1 MADDLSP
8 VVRLMYDEASNS
20 FHRVDDFRAK
30 LLGFLPL
37 ASGTLMSLLV
47 GQDPKLHD
55 AHVGVLGVFGA
66 LITLGLYCYELR
78 GIQRCN
84 ILVRLGASIESDLG
98 IRGPFTGKS
107 TTPKIVHVIGA
118 TAAAFVIYPTVF
130 AAWVFV
136 AGLSYVPGHATV
148 VGFLALLVLF
158 IFSTILAA
166 SGQLDPTPS

>member
-1 MADDLSP
+1 MTDDLSP
-8 VVRLMYDEASNS
+8 AVRLIYDEISNS
-20 FHRVDDFRAK
+20 FHKVDDFQAK

-55 AHVGVLGVFGA
+55 AYVGVLGVFGA

-84 ILVRLGASIESDLG
+84 ILVRLGASIESDLET
-98 IRGPFTGKS
+98 RGPFTDKS
-107 TTPKIVHVIGA
+107 TAPKILPVIGA

-130 AAWVFV
+130 AA
-136 AGLSYVPGHATV
+136 
-148 VGFLALLVLF
+148 
-158 IFSTILAA
+158 
-166 SGQLDPTPS
+166 